1 MYPGHWAKEFPDK
14 PAVIDAAT
22 GASRTYR
29 ELDERSNRLAQLMW
43 QRGLRRGD
51 HVSIFM
57 ENNLVFFD
65 VLWAAFRSGL
75 YLTTV
80 NRYLTGE
87 EAGYIVDDSES
98 QVLVASTALA
108 EAAAEI
114 PAHAPNCPNWLMADV
129 PAGATPNDGFE
140 DLETLLADQPAAP
153 LAEEPAGSFM
163 LYSSGTTGRPKGI
176 IRPLPEGS
184 ISDADSPVGGLQQA
198 LWGMDENAVYL
209 SPAPLYHSAPIGFC
223 QSVQAL
229 GGTVVMMRRFDP
241 IVALQA
247 IDDYSVTHSQ
257 WVPTMFTR
265 MLKLPP
271 EDRAGFNL
279 SSHKVAIHAAAPC
292 PQEVK
297 RRMFEWWG
305 PILYEYYGGT
315 EMNGFT
321 HCSPDEWLAHPG
333 TVGHP
338 ILGTIHICDEE
349 GKELPNGESGIVY
362 FELPAMPFE
371 YLKDP
376 QKTKDAQH
384 PDHPNWSALGDVGY
398 VDDDGFL
405 YLTDR
410 ATFMII
416 SGGVNIYPQEIE
428 DALVMHDKVADVAV
442 IGVPN
447 EEMGEEVKAIV
458 QPASG
463 VEPDAALEAELIAYA
478 REHVAHYKCPKSV
491 DFRAELPR
499 LPTGKLYKRLLKD
512 EYWGKTGSRIV

>member
-1 MYPGHWAKEFPDK
+1 MYPGKWAKAFPEK
-14 PAVIDAAT
+14 PAVIDAAS
-22 GASRTYR
+22 GAVRTYG
-29 ELDERSNRLAQLMW
+29 ELNDRSNRLAQLMHA
-43 QRGLRRGD
+43 RGLRRGD

-65 VLWAAFRSGL
+65 ALWAAFRSGL
-75 YLTTV
+75 YFTTV

-87 EAGYIVDDSES
+87 EAGYIVDNSES
-98 QVLVASTALA
+98 KVLIASQALA
-108 EAAAEI
+108 EVAAEI
-114 PAHAPNCPNWLMADV
+114 PRHAPNCETWLMAD
-129 PAGATPNDGFE
+129 GAVEGFE
-140 DLETLLADQPAAP
+140 DFESAIGAHPAEP
-153 LAEEPAGSFM
+153 LAEEPAGFFM

-184 ISDADSPVGGLQQA
+184 IADETGPVGGLQQA
-198 LWGMDENAVYL
+198 LWGFNENAVYL

-223 QSVQAL
+223 QAVQAL
-229 GGTVVMMRRFDP
+229 GGTVVMLRRFDP
-241 IVALQA
+241 VQALQA
-247 IDDYSVTHSQ
+247 IEDHRVTHSQ

-265 MLKLPP
+265 MLKLP
-271 EDRAGFNL
+271 EEERSGFDL

-297 RRMFEWWG
+297 RRMFDWWG

-315 EMNGFT
+315 ELNGFT
-321 HCSPDEWLAHPG
+321 HCGPEEWLAHPG
-333 TVGHP
+333 TVGKS
-338 ILGTIHICDEE
+338 ILGVIHICDED
-349 GKELPNGESGIVY
+349 GKELPNGEPGIVY
-362 FELPAMPFE
+362 FELPAMPFA

-384 PDHPNWSALGDVGY
+384 PQHANWTALGDVGY
-398 VDDDGFL
+398 VDDDGYL

-428 DALVMHDKVADVAV
+428 DALVMHPKIADVAV

-447 EEMGEEVKAIV
+447 AEMGEEVKAV
-458 QPASG
+458 AQLADG
-463 VEPDAALEAELIAYA
+463 VAESAELEAELIAYA
-478 REHVAHYKCPKSV
+478 REHIAHYKCPKSI

>member
-1 MYPGHWAKEFPDK
+1 MYPGKWAKAFPQK

-22 GASRTYR
+22 GAVRTYA
-29 ELDERSNRLAQLMW
+29 ELNDRSNQLAQLMHA
-43 QRGLRRGD
+43 RGLRRGD

-65 VLWAAFRSGL
+65 ALWAAFRSGL
-75 YLTTV
+75 YFTTV

-87 EAGYIVDDSES
+87 EAGYIVDNSES
-98 QVLVASTALA
+98 KVLVASKALA
-108 EAAAEI
+108 ETAAEI
-114 PAHAPNCPNWLMADV
+114 PQHAPNCETWLMAD
-129 PAGATPNDGFE
+129 GAEDGFE
-140 DLETLLADQPAAP
+140 DFESAIAEHPAEP
-153 LAEEPAGSFM
+153 LAEEPAGFFM

-176 IRPLPEGS
+176 MRPLPEGS
-184 ISDADSPVGGLQQA
+184 IADDAGPVGGLQQA
-198 LWGMDENAVYL
+198 LWGFDENAVYL

-223 QSVQAL
+223 QAVQSL
-229 GGTVVMMRRFDP
+229 GGTVVMLRRFDP
-241 IVALQA
+241 VQALQA
-247 IDDYSVTHSQ
+247 IEDHRVTHSQ

-265 MLKLPP
+265 MLKLP
-271 EDRAGFNL
+271 EAERSGFDL

-297 RRMFEWWG
+297 RRMFDWWG

-315 EMNGFT
+315 ELNGFT
-321 HCSPDEWLAHPG
+321 HTGPEEWLAHPG
-333 TVGHP
+333 TVGKS
-338 ILGTIHICDEE
+338 ILGVIHICDED
-349 GKELPNGESGIVY
+349 GKELPNGEPGIVY

-384 PDHPNWSALGDVGY
+384 PEHANWTALGDVGY
-398 VDDDGFL
+398 VDDEGYL

-428 DALVMHDKVADVAV
+428 DALVMHPQIADVAV

-447 EEMGEEVKAIV
+447 AEMGEEVKAVV
-458 QPASG
+458 QLAEG
-463 VEPDAALEAELIAYA
+463 VAESAELEAELIAYA
-478 REHVAHYKCPKSV
+478 REHIAHYKCPKSI